1 MGLFSKKEKKEEV
14 KRSPPSAPELPK
26 LPELPELPPMH
37 ELSHE
42 DEHLPQLP
50 TFPNNTLGNKF
61 SQNTIKEAVAGKKEE
76 REVFGAEDF
85 PEQHRGMMQKPLKRS
100 FSQEYEN
107 YQDRSTGGPIKK
119 SFTQSYDENGVMQ
132 QKSFSQEEEE
142 EEEPIEELEVE
153 EELKAPPLPAL
164 PPIRSKETKPE
175 RTREVS
181 PEEFAVKNYMTR
193 KAEPVFIRIDKFE
206 ESMKI
211 FQDIR
216 SQISEIEKLIKD
228 TKEIK
233 SKEEQEIAS
242 WETEIQ
248 SVKNQ
253 VEKIDKEIFSRIE

>member
-14 KRSPPSAPELPK
+14 KRSPQSIPELPK
-26 LPELPELPPMH
+26 LPELPPMH

-42 DEHLPQLP
+42 D
-50 TFPNNTLGNKF
+50 NTLGNKF

-85 PEQHRGMMQKPLKRS
+85 PEEHRGIMQKPLKRS

-107 YQDRSTGGPIKK
+107 YQDRPTGGPIKK

-142 EEEPIEELEVE
+142 EEQIEEPEVE
-153 EELKAPPLPAL
+153 EEIKALPLPPL
-164 PPIRSKETKPE
+164 PPIRSKEIKPE
-175 RTREVS
+175 KTREVS
-181 PEEFAVKNYMTR
+181 QEFAVKNYMTR

-216 SQISEIEKLIKD
+216 SQISEIERLIKD